1 MKKNKII
8 LYFVIILT
16 TLSGTVNAQLIENSL
31 FRIYR
36 AEFFLGTVTQL
47 RFDNDST
54 YKMEVIEIH
63 CSLCDHNELL
73 NSINKTGKWIQ
84 KNDTIIL
91 DHNKKLVVIQDTIRP
106 LFLVGMDTVQTLNEK
121 QEKITQRMIDRNL
134 NDFYLI
140 YDTYPNG
147 IARLILDK
155 YRMRRNEYEIEFKPN
170 GTIKEL
176 RYYWDNKQRKRLK

>member
-1 MKKNKII
+1 
-8 LYFVIILT
+8 
-16 TLSGTVNAQLIENSL
+16 
-31 FRIYR
+31 
-36 AEFFLGTVTQL
+36 
-47 RFDNDST
+47 
-54 YKMEVIEIH
+54 
-63 CSLCDHNELL
+63 
-73 NSINKTGKWIQ
+73 
-84 KNDTIIL
+84 
-91 DHNKKLVVIQDTIRP
+91 VIQDTIRP
-106 LFLVGMDTVQTLNEK
+106 LFLVGKDTVQTLNEK